1 MAVGLIIGPIHVVD
15 GYFVRCKDVVVV
27 AAVAAVDEMSYNLF
41 HLAFVAASPEFS

>member
-1 MAVGLIIGPIHVVD
+1 MAVGLIIGPIHVD